1 MTQDFVYSICGMC
14 TVRCPIQVF
23 TKNGQIDFIKGN
35 PHVPS
40 MKGAVCPRGAAGK
53 ALVNDDERP
62 QTPLIRTG
70 ERGEGKWRKVS
81 WDEAFDYTAQKLNSI
96 REKYGNKAIALSDR
110 GGPFIELHRAFLRGI
125 GTPNY
130 CNHDASC
137 ARNVQHAALSLTGMG
152 RKAVKHDLKNA
163 RHVVLQTRNIFE
175 AINVQEVND
184 LTDALENGCK
194 LTVID
199 IRANIS
205 ATKASR
211 YMQIRPGTDYALNLS
226 VIHEI
231 INKKLYNKNFVDK
244 YIEGFS
250 ELEAFV
256 EKYTPQWAESE
267 TGILASH
274 ISDFVEELAS
284 AQPSVIWHPG
294 WMTARYKDSFYM
306 SRTIYIIN
314 ALLGSYGAK
323 GGLPFVSK
331 PSDVNQKGLKD
342 FINIYPKPK
351 EKRADGVGW
360 KYPHFEE
367 GAGLAHLL
375 YKSMETGDPYPIKGY
390 IAYRHDPLMGFPDP
404 DRLRK
409 IWDNLD
415 LLVSVTFS
423 WSDTAWYSDVVL
435 PLSPYLE
442 RESIIATNT
451 SLKPHF
457 FVRKRAL
464 SPRYDTKADWE
475 IVGGLAKRMNLPELS
490 FDSIEDLWNF
500 QLQGTGIKIEDFEK
514 TGMVQ
519 LVDKPIYKDLG
530 LNNINSLESNPES
543 ISDSDGSVNT
553 EPNPFKFK
561 TDSGKIEII
570 SKRWETAC
578 IPSLKPYIPPQRPLN
593 GQFRLTF
600 GRCAIHTQGHTVN
613 NPMLF
618 EQMPENVLWINTNA
632 AEKLNINDG
641 DYVKVT
647 QTTYQGDITNQN
659 LENKANRYS
668 ESIKAKVTDIIHPE
682 SVFVIHGFGHKIP
695 IESRAF
701 GKGLADNQF
710 MVGGLDIWD
719 QAGGAIAYQEHFVS
733 VEKA

>member
-1 MTQDFVYSICGMC
+1 MTQEFVYSICGMC

-35 PHVPS
+35 PYVPS

-53 ALVNDDERP
+53 ALINDDERP
-62 QTPLIRTG
+62 QTPLIRVG
-70 ERGEGKWRKVS
+70 NRGEGKWRKVS
-81 WDEAFDYTAQKLNSI
+81 WDEAFTYTADRLNII
-96 REKYGNKAIALSDR
+96 REKYGDRAIALTDR
-110 GGPFIELHRAFLRGI
+110 GGPFRDIHRAFLRGI

-152 RKAVKHDLKNA
+152 RKSVKYDLKNA

-184 LTDALENGCK
+184 LTDALEKGCK

-211 YMQIRPGTDYALNLS
+211 YMQIRPGTDYALNLA

-231 INKKLYNKNFVDK
+231 IGKKLYNKPFVER
-244 YIEGFS
+244 YIEEFS

-256 EKYTPQWAESE
+256 KQYTPQWAEAE
-267 TGILASH
+267 TGIPASQ
-274 ISDFVEELAS
+274 ISEFAKELS
-284 AQPSVIWHPG
+284 DAQPSVIWHPG
-294 WMTARYKDSFYM
+294 WMTARYKDSFYV

-323 GGLPFVSK
+323 GGLPFIAK
-331 PSDVNQKGLKD
+331 PADVGNKGLKE
-342 FINIYPKPK
+342 FMSLYPKPK

-360 KYPHFEE
+360 KYPQFEE
-367 GAGLAHLL
+367 GPGLAHLL
-375 YKSMETGDPYPIKGY
+375 FQAMETGEPYPVKGY

-415 LLVSVTFS
+415 LLISVTFS

-442 RESIIATNT
+442 RESIIATKN
-451 SLKPHF
+451 SMKPHF
-457 FVRKRAL
+457 FVRQRAL
-464 SPRYDTKADWE
+464 APRYNTKADWE
-475 IVGGLAKRMNLPELS
+475 IVSGLATRMNLPELA
-490 FDSIEDLWNF
+490 FESIEDVWNF
-500 QLQGTGIKIEDFEK
+500 QLEGTGVTIEDFK
-514 TGMVQ
+514 KSGMAE
-519 LVDKPIYKDLG
+519 LTDKAVTK
-530 LNNINSLESNPES
+530 EF
-543 ISDSDGSVNT
+543 GS
-553 EPNPFKFK
+553 FKFK

-570 SKRWETAC
+570 SKKWEAAG
-578 IPSLKPYIPPQRPLN
+578 IESLKPYVSPALPPK
-593 GQFRLTF
+593 GEFRLTF
-600 GRCAIHTQGHTVN
+600 GRCAVHTQGHTVN

-618 EQMPENVLWINTNA
+618 EIMPENVLWINNHA
-632 AEKLNINDG
+632 AEQINVHDG
-641 DYVKVT
+641 DLVKVT
-647 QTTYQGDITNQN
+647 KDG
-659 LENKANRYS
+659 YS
-668 ESIKAKVTDIIHPE
+668 ETIRAKLTDGIHPE
-682 SVFVIHGFGHKIP
+682 AVFVVHGFGHKLP

-701 GKGLADNQF
+701 GKGLADNAF
-710 MVGGLDIWD
+710 MKNGMDIWD
-719 QAGGAIAYQEHFVS
+719 PAGGAIAYQEHFVK
-733 VEKA
+733 VEKVN